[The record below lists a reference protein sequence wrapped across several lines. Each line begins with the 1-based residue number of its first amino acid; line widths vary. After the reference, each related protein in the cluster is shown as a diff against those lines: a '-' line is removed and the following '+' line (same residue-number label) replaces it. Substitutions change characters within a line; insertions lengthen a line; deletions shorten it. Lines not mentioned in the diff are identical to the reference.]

1 MSTQNP
7 SPQTLGQEKIPSGE
21 KTKGRA
27 AGTRASAKNKEKTEK
42 EIGGFADSGLLEPTR
57 FGDWEVKG
65 RCSDF

>member
-7 SPQTLGQEKIPSGE
+7 SPKAQKAQDKKAAKNAQERAQEKSE
-21 KTKGRA
+21 HDKTK
-27 AGTRASAKNKEKTEK
+27 K
-42 EIGGFADSGLLEPTR
+42 EIGGFKDAGLAEPTR